1 MKSKPDLFPTLG
13 AAFLHRS
20 KHAGDKLGF
29 RHKVDGSWVDVTFRE
44 QYDAVRTLSAG
55 LMKNGVSKGD
65 AVAIIAGTSLIWGRM
80 EMALMGASATI
91 IPIYPT
97 NTAEDVEY
105 ILNHSEAKFVFC
117 DSIQGLEKVLSVWK
131 SCPKLKGAIAGFRPA
146 ANNIP
151 NAFADRVVTLQA
163 LQQTGAANLKS
174 YSAAFEE
181 NLRNQAPGDIYT
193 ICYTSG
199 TTGLPKGVLI
209 AHECMMSALN
219 DTATVVHGIAHD
231 GDELLSFLPMSHI
244 FGRFESYTPY
254 VLGFVANYA
263 ESIDTLLPNMQEV
276 KPTLFLSVPRIFE
289 KAYTRISEMMTNEGG
304 AKLTAFRWALQVGK
318 KWLEEKRAAK
328 SGRAGITTELQ
339 YLAAKKIVF
348 DKIKNRFGGKLRLT
362 LSGGA
367 PLPDSIADFMEM
379 VGIPIYQGYGLTETC
394 APICVNTPL
403 NNKPGTVGKLFP
415 DVLVRIAD
423 DGEILV
429 KSMKNFKGYYKDPE
443 STNEAIRDGWFYT
456 GDIGH
461 LDGEGYL
468 KITDRKKD
476 LIKTAGGKFVAPQRI
491 ENIAKTSP
499 IVNQIVVYGDQKP
512 YITALVTLHQEAVIK
527 FSKEKKLLA
536 SEFSSLIKSPDVA
549 QLVSNAIEEINRQL
563 PRWETIK
570 RFHVLPM
577 EFTVESGELTPSLK
591 VKRKLLTKKYQDV
604 LESLYIKK

>member
-1 MKSKPDLFPTLG
+1 
-13 AAFLHRS
+13 
-20 KHAGDKLGF
+20 
-29 RHKVDGSWVDVTFRE
+29 
-44 QYDAVRTLSAG
+44 
-55 LMKNGVSKGD
+55 
-65 AVAIIAGTSLIWGRM
+65 
-80 EMALMGASATI
+80 
-91 IPIYPT
+91 
-97 NTAEDVEY
+97 
-105 ILNHSEAKFVFC
+105 
-117 DSIQGLEKVLSVWK
+117 
-131 SCPKLKGAIAGFRPA
+131 
-146 ANNIP
+146 
-151 NAFADRVVTLQA
+151 
-163 LQQTGAANLKS
+163 
-174 YSAAFEE
+174 
-181 NLRNQAPGDIYT
+181 
-193 ICYTSG
+193 
-199 TTGLPKGVLI
+199 
-209 AHECMMSALN
+209 
-219 DTATVVHGIAHD
+219 
-231 GDELLSFLPMSHI
+231 
-244 FGRFESYTPY
+244 
-254 VLGFVANYA
+254 VANYA

-461 LDGEGYL
+461 LDDEGYL